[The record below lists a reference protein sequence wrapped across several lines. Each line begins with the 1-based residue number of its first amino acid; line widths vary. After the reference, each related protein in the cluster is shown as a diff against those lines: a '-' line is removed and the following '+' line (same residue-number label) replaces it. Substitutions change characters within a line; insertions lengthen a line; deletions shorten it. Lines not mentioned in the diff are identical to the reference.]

1 MLTLL
6 RIANVVLLLALFGCL
21 AGAMAGL
28 IVVAPFVGGAWL
40 LNLMALVGYEED
52 ARPGWIERGHAPAP
66 GHSPEA
72 VRAVPEFTRA
82 EFARKVDEPVPIASR
97 GEPLSDMRAA

>member
-6 RIANVVLLLALFGCL
+6 RIANVVLLLALLGGL

-52 ARPGWIERGHAPAP
+52 ARPGWIERGHAPVP
-66 GHSPEA
+66 GHGPEA

-82 EFARKVDEPVPIASR
+82 ESARTVAEPVLIASP
-97 GEPLSDMRAA
+97 GEPLPETRAA

>member
-1 MLTLL
+1 LS
-6 RIANVVLLLALFGCL
+6 R
-21 AGAMAGL
+21 
-28 IVVAPFVGGAWL
+28 PFVGNAWL
-40 LNLMALVGYEED
+40 LNLMALVAMRRMRG
-52 ARPGWIERGHAPAP
+52 PGWIERGHAPVP

-82 EFARKVDEPVPIASR
+82 ESARKVAKPVPIASR